1 MALTTNYGS
10 RVMTGLTSANKSLAD
25 PGEAGGRVK
34 VWVETVETDAADSTS
49 STYLMARL
57 PSNVRILGQSK
68 ISHDTLGSTTA
79 TFDIGVYNTSSRS
92 DITNDADAINDGIV
106 CSTSGTKDFIKDR
119 ANWGKRLYEF
129 VNGQTTD
136 PKCDLDVTLIIQD
149 ANLSSG
155 AGTVTCEI
163 YYSYD

>member
-10 RVMTGLTSANKSLAD
+10 RIMTGLTSANQSLAD
-25 PGEAGGRVK
+25 PGEGGGRVK
-34 VWVETVETDAADSTS
+34 VWCETVETAAADSTS

-57 PSNVRILGQSK
+57 PSNVRILGQSV
-68 ISHDTLGSTTA
+68 ISHDTLGATTA
-79 TFDIGVYNTSSRS
+79 TFDIGVYNTSSRT
-92 DITNDADAINDGIV
+92 DITADPDAINDGIV

-136 PKCDLDVTLIIQD
+136 PKCELDVKLIIQD
-149 ANLSSG
+149 TDLSAG
-155 AGTVTCEI
+155 GGTVTCEI

>member
-10 RVMTGLTSANKSLAD
+10 RIMTGLTSANVALAD

-34 VWVETVETDAADSTS
+34 VWVETVEPAAADSTS
-49 STYLMARL
+49 STYLMSRL
-57 PSNVRILGQSK
+57 PSNVRILGQSV

-136 PKCDLDVTLIIQD
+136 PKCDLDIKLIIAD
-149 ANLSSG
+149 TDLSSG

>member
-10 RVMTGLTSANKSLAD
+10 RIMTGLTSANKSLGD

-34 VWVETVETDAADSTS
+34 VWSETVETDAADSTS

-57 PSNVRILGQSK
+57 PSNVRILGRSV

-79 TFDIGVYNTSSRS
+79 TFDIGVFNTSSRS
-92 DITNDADAINDGIV
+92 DITNDVDGINDGIV

-136 PKCDLDVTLIIQD
+136 PKCDLDVTLTLLD
-149 ANLSSG
+149 AHLSSG

-163 YYSYD
+163 YYSFD

>member
-10 RVMTGLTSANKSLAD
+10 RIMTGLTSANQSLAD
-25 PGEAGGRVK
+25 PGEGGGRVK
-34 VWVETVETDAADSTS
+34 VWVETVETAAADSTS

-57 PSNVRILGQSK
+57 PSNVRILGQSV

-92 DITNDADAINDGIV
+92 DITADADAINDGIV

-136 PKCDLDVTLIIQD
+136 PKCELDVKLIIQD

-155 AGTVTCEI
+155 DGTVTCEI

>member
-10 RVMTGLTSANKSLAD
+10 RIMTGLVSSSPALGD

-34 VWVETVETDAADSTS
+34 VWVETVETAAADSTS

-57 PSNVRILGQSK
+57 PSNVRILGQSV
-68 ISHDTLGSTTA
+68 ISHDTLGATTA
-79 TFDIGVYNTSSRS
+79 TFDIGVYNTSSRT
-92 DITNDADAINDGIV
+92 DITADPDGINDGIV

-129 VNGQTTD
+129 VANQTTD
-136 PKCDLDVTLIIQD
+136 PKCDLDVKLIIED
-149 ANLSSG
+149 AHLSSG

-163 YYSYD
+163 YYTFD